1 MGKEEEN
8 ELRYTEKE
16 YQAAIKAMG
25 DAMGALIAGVNNA
38 VFFANQA
45 IGSLLPLR
53 EIIMDSYRDWM
64 KDQGIDF
71 DENIEDKDLVQQ
83 LFGSLNAKGDDDDS
97 FVM

>member
-45 IGSLLPLR
+45 IGSLLPLK
-53 EIIMDSYRDWM
+53 EIIMDSYKDWM
-64 KDQGIDF
+64 RDQGIDI
-71 DENIEDKDLVQQ
+71 DENIGDADLVEQ
-83 LFGSLNAKGDDDDS
+83 LFGSLNSNGDDDDS